1 MTSHGL
7 LLSLSCVVLG
17 TLAASWLRPLLD
29 WGQLT
34 RLANGTRV
42 KLLREKKSKRLRR
55 VVVGVPVATT
65 LAFELT
71 PETATDLWFKQA
83 GWTIEQQVGDFHFDA
98 SLYVLSDDPRV
109 ATLFKQY
116 PAVTQQ
122 LMQLFASGDQRGF
135 ELKRLTCGNRLLL
148 CDYAALDGQEDADD
162 LVSAVAA
169 RLRTLGPSLVSTA
182 PPGHRFTRAQRLTLV
197 QALSTGLLLSGI
209 VQWARLDSFDSTYI
223 VDAVAWWVLG
233 ALVTLLMLGGLAWG
247 AFKAARG
254 SSRFHRVLIEVLV
267 VGGVGALLSGPSLV
281 RDLNRELPQAQA
293 QPQSMSV
300 ERYMARSYSRRG
312 RSGQVK
318 RCRVSFP
325 GLDPGL
331 RSDRTWSVYCDQ
343 VAATYSGK
351 GTALRREGALGI
363 AWIDGKSVAP

>member
-7 LLSLSCVVLG
+7 LLTLACVVLG
-17 TLAASWLRPLLD
+17 TLAAVWLRPLLG

-42 KLLREKKSKRLRR
+42 KLLREKKSKRLRG

-71 PETATDLWFKQA
+71 PETATDLWFKQS

-109 ATLFKQY
+109 AQLLKEF

-122 LMQLFASGDQRGF
+122 LMQLFASGDQRGY
-135 ELKRLTCGNRLLL
+135 ELKRLTCADRLLL

-169 RLRTLGPSLVSTA
+169 RLRTLGPSLVATA
-182 PPGHRFTRAQRLTLV
+182 APSHRFTGAQRLTFV
-197 QALSTGLLLSGI
+197 QALATGLLLSGV
-209 VQWARLDSFDSTYI
+209 VQWARLGWFDSSFI
-223 VDAVAWWVLG
+223 VDPAHWWLLG
-233 ALVTLLMLGGLAWG
+233 GLASLLMLGGLVKG
-247 AFKAARG
+247 VFQAARG

-267 VGGVGALLSGPSLV
+267 VGGIGALLSGPSLV

-293 QPQSMSV
+293 RPQPMSV

-312 RSGQVK
+312 RSRQVR

-325 GLDPGL
+325 GLDPEL

-343 VAATYSGK
+343 VGPTYSGK

-363 AWIDGKSVAP
+363 AWIEAR